1 VKDKCS
7 DWKGSLEG
15 VNRNVEVRRINV
27 EGVKDKCRKC
37 EDYSKC

>member
-1 VKDKCS
+1 MKEKCS

-27 EGVKDKCRKC
+27 VGVKDKCM
-37 EDYSKC
+37 